1 MFGAAGLG
9 VAAPGVAVPA
19 PGQGEDDTHDG
30 WFRSSTACPSSDRG
44 FDIEDTAARQMRDA
58 SAVGSAYTECHR
70 TDVNV
75 APRTLHAQKGPAM
88 RPGTSPALST
98 ALRTSLVLLAGRGS
112 SSQPPAESTSS
123 PAAEGTAGK
132 DTSDSGEQLVT
143 DEATSSA
150 QKDDGGHGPEGRFHI
165 CG

>member
-1 MFGAAGLG
+1 
-9 VAAPGVAVPA
+9 
-19 PGQGEDDTHDG
+19 
-30 WFRSSTACPSSDRG
+30 
-44 FDIEDTAARQMRDA
+44 
-58 SAVGSAYTECHR
+58 
-70 TDVNV
+70 
-75 APRTLHAQKGPAM
+75 M

-150 QKDDGGHGPEGRFHI
+150 QKDDGGTGPKADSISAVERKVGAAVESVMGHGACSERKEFAPGTPLDEWSRLIEDLPDDGLFGPWKDRW
-165 CG
+165 